1 MLLGVRQDDIWSD
14 EEKSCQNLE
23 EKLRK
28 NLFRRCR
35 AFRLVVAVDVVV
47 FVAAVVVVV
56 LDVRFYVRV
65 FTDIAVVLPG
75 VSGFLLEAVDVL
87 FDVVDVLVV
96 VVLFGVFGTLLDVAD
111 LLVVRS
117 GASADVEGILV
128 DAVGR
133 FVEGFA
139 TFLRP
144 PH

>member
-1 MLLGVRQDDIWSD
+1 MISCVMRKNLQK
-14 EEKSCQNLE
+14 KS
-23 EKLRK
+23 RK
-28 NLFRRCR
+28 NLFRRCC
-35 AFRLVVAVDVVV
+35 ALLLVVAVDVVV

-111 LLVVRS
+111 LLVVGS

>member
-1 MLLGVRQDDIWSD
+1 MRKNLQK
-14 EEKSCQNLE
+14 KS
-23 EKLRK
+23 RK
-28 NLFRRCR
+28 NLFRRCC
-35 AFRLVVAVDVVV
+35 AFLLVVAVDVV

-111 LLVVRS
+111 LLVVGS

>member
-1 MLLGVRQDDIWSD
+1 MRKNLQK
-14 EEKSCQNLE
+14 KS
-23 EKLRK
+23 RK
-28 NLFRRCR
+28 NLFRRCC
-35 AFRLVVAVDVVV
+35 AFLLVVAVDVVV
-47 FVAAVVVVV
+47 FVAAVVFVV

-111 LLVVRS
+111 LLVVGS

-139 TFLRP
+139 TF
-144 PH
+144 

>member
-1 MLLGVRQDDIWSD
+1 MRKNLQK
-14 EEKSCQNLE
+14 KS
-23 EKLRK
+23 RK
-28 NLFRRCR
+28 NLFRRCC
-35 AFRLVVAVDVVV
+35 AFLLVVAVDVVV
-47 FVAAVVVVV
+47 FVAAVVFVV

-111 LLVVRS
+111 LLVVGS